1 MKVSIRLSVLAVLV
15 SFVLFV
21 SFLLIY
27 SINDRFNDR
36 LLSMVMDDIENVVEG
51 CEEEIT
57 DSIMKVQNSND
68 ALSFDREFV
77 ELVKSEPKDIIEKV
91 NSINKLVQYAGE
103 IRPQT
108 SSIDFNNSCILFIDS
123 SQPMAKHLQPY
134 IANSVERYTGVVTNE
149 GLEKF
154 EWYRELLK
162 SKRQMYFFEHSDV
175 PNCVFF
181 AQIIYNHLGYSGE
194 VLGVSLVAINFEGI
208 LRNHRHIDNKSF
220 LETVIVNNKG
230 EVICTGNEAISAEV
244 IGFASTYYRNPNMPM
259 AAMSSVQIDGEEY
272 FACKHDLDFDMTL
285 VAAIP
290 KDEACITIEEISH
303 QIFWTVVL
311 ILLLA
316 LVMAVFLSGI
326 VAKPIKQ
333 LSNFMTAAD
342 ESSELNYKIK
352 TSHIYEVD
360 SLYNAFNDMLLR
372 IKHLLKV
379 SQRLGEQKKEAEF
392 KMLQSQINPH
402 YLYNALDSM
411 TWMALRKGDD
421 DIADMAEALAD
432 SFRYS
437 AKTSEMMIEI
447 NNELLFIENYIKLQ
461 EKCHKR
467 SFNLDIY
474 IEEGLENVKI
484 QKFMIQPLVENAVVH
499 GLSRENKSLAIKIS
513 VKQENDFIKIY
524 TEDNGKGY
532 DAELL
537 NKYIAGDKTVFQTEK
552 IGIMNIHNRLQIKYG
567 EQAGLYYQS
576 NECGGL
582 TAVIAIPFN
591 KGEKSDEIF

>member
-57 DSIMKVQNSND
+57 NSIMKVQNAND
-68 ALSFDREFV
+68 ALSFDREFI
-77 ELVKSEPKDIIEKV
+77 ELIKSEPEGIIESV
-91 NSINKLVQYAGE
+91 NCINKLVEYAGDIKPE
-103 IRPQT
+103 A

-123 SQPMAKHLQPY
+123 SQPMAKNLQPY
-134 IANSVERYTGVVTNE
+134 IAETFERYTGVVTNE

-154 EWYRELLK
+154 EWYNELLK
-162 SKRQMYFFEHSDV
+162 NESQMYFFEHSDA
-175 PNCVFF
+175 PNCVFL
-181 AQIIYNHLGYSGE
+181 AQIIYNRLGYSGE

-230 EVICTGNEAISAEV
+230 EVICTGNEAISNEL
-244 IGFASTYYRNPNMPM
+244 IGFASTHYRNNTLP
-259 AAMSSVQIDGEEY
+259 ATAMTSVQIDGEEY
-272 FACKHDLDFDMTL
+272 FACKHELDFDMTL

-290 KDEACITIEEISH
+290 RDEACITIEEISH
-303 QIFWTVVL
+303 RIFWTVAL
-311 ILLLA
+311 ILILA
-316 LVMAVFLSGI
+316 LIIAVVLSGI
-326 VAKPIKQ
+326 VAKPIRQ
-333 LSNFMTAAD
+333 LSDFLETTD
-342 ESSELNYKIK
+342 ESSDLEYEKK
-352 TSHIYEVD
+352 TSRIYELD

-379 SQRLGEQKKEAEF
+379 SQHLGEQKKEAEF

-402 YLYNALDSM
+402 YLYNALDAM
-411 TWMALRKGDD
+411 AWMALRKGDE

-437 AKTSEMMIEI
+437 AKSSEMMIEI
-447 NNELLFIENYIKLQ
+447 QNELLFIENYVKLQ

-467 SFNLDIY
+467 ILGLEIY
-474 IEEGLENVKI
+474 IEEGLETEKI
-484 QKFMIQPLVENAVVH
+484 QKFMIQPLVENAIIH
-499 GLSRENKSLAIKIS
+499 GLSRENKALGIVIS
-513 VKQENDFIKIY
+513 VRREDEFIKIY
-524 TEDNGKGY
+524 IEDNGKGY
-532 DAELL
+532 DAEML
-537 NKYIAGDKTVFQTEK
+537 NRYISGDKTVFETEK
-552 IGIMNIHNRLQIKYG
+552 IGIMNIHKRLQIKYG
-567 EQAGLYYQS
+567 EQAGLYYKS
-576 NECGGL
+576 NEWGGL
-582 TAVIAIPFN
+582 TAVIVIPLN